1 MRSDARWHVPTAVQ
15 IPKNE
20 QILST
25 NRRTTMKICR
35 KGLAAGPRTAAA
47 LLVAGAFA
55 TSASAQNAEAIDGVV
70 HDAEYYV
77 LKAQNGER
85 WAEEDV
91 DLQSRLAELRE
102 KFGTPPNLI
111 HIMWD
116 DTAYGDLGMPGVQA
130 VRGLDT
136 PNINALA
143 EDGMMFARM
152 YTEVGCT
159 PSRAAAVTGRMAVR
173 SGMYNI
179 GMLQESHGL
188 DAEEVTLA
196 EVLGEAGYKTAFYGK
211 WHLGDIEES
220 YPHNQGFDEALFTG
234 YNQILSL
241 NTREAEQGNASIGLF
256 EDMLVED
263 PYKLDD
269 TFITKD
275 WVQVAEGTKGGET
288 LQWRDNSLETYEMID
303 SEGLDRMFAF
313 MERSAESGEPFYVAN
328 WPIMSSFLPI
338 REKCTRARSLLQN
351 GLQCTVDPLIK
362 AVQDKLEELGIA
374 ENTLIVAMADN
385 GPMSHNPPPGT
396 GFAETIFRGGKG
408 DFLEGGVRVPA
419 FAVWPGMIEPGSLP
433 GDMIHITDLFTTF
446 ASLGGAM
453 DAIPTDRVIDGLDQT
468 SLLLNGDT
476 HSRRDYTFT
485 YAGPTLGAVVK
496 GDYKRHMISPDPVGE
511 ASGIPAAFYFLPSD
525 PREVQPMLTNLIHL
539 KRPFNRMVLRHN
551 LWKESYPDRP
561 EKHGI
566 PWTGIANASEA
577 LKKEQNPQL
586 VLKDLPF
593 DPLEYIEHLDEL
605 PFDPNGDP
613 SIGE

>member
-1 MRSDARWHVPTAVQ
+1 MRC
-15 IPKNE
+15 N
-20 QILST
+20 
-25 NRRTTMKICR
+25 NRGR
-35 KGLAAGPRTAAA
+35 PRTLGALGVAITAASTALSGAA
-47 LLVAGAFA
+47 L
-55 TSASAQNAEAIDGVV
+55 AQEGEIVF
-70 HDAEYYV
+70 DAEFYV
-77 LKAQNGER
+77 LQAQNGEA
-85 WAEEDV
+85 WAAEDV
-91 DLQSRLAELRE
+91 ELEAKLAELEER
-102 KFGTPPNLI
+102 FGRPPNLI

-116 DTAYGDLGMPGVQA
+116 DTAYGDLGMPGIQM

-143 EDGMMFARM
+143 EDGMMFTRM

-159 PSRAAAVTGRMAVR
+159 PSRAAAATGRMAVR

-188 DAEEVTLA
+188 DAEEVTMA
-196 EVLGEAGYKTAFYGK
+196 EVLGDAGYATAFYGK

-275 WVQVAEGTKGGET
+275 WIMVAEGTKDGET
-288 LQWRDNSLETYEMID
+288 LQWGDNTTETYEAID
-303 SEGLDRMFAF
+303 GEGLERMFAF
-313 MERSAESGEPFYVAN
+313 MERAVEAEQPFYVAN
-328 WPIMSSFLPI
+328 WPIMANFMPI
-338 REKCTRARSLLQN
+338 RPKCTRARALLQN
-351 GLQCTVDPLIK
+351 GLQCTVDPMI
-362 AVQDKLEELGIA
+362 AGIRAKLEDLGIS

-446 ASLGGAM
+446 ASLAGAM
-453 DAIPTDRVIDGLDQT
+453 DNIPTDRVIDGLDQT
-468 SLLLNGDT
+468 ALLLNGDT
-476 HSRRDYTFT
+476 HGRRDYTFT

-551 LWKESYPDRP
+551 LWKERYPDRP

-566 PWTGIANASEA
+566 PWTGIANASEQ
-577 LKKEQNPQL
+577 LLREQNPQL
-586 VLKDLPF
+586 VLGDLPF

-613 SIGE
+613 SIGQ

>member
-1 MRSDARWHVPTAVQ
+1 MAFPTVAQ
-15 IPKNE
+15 E
-20 QILST
+20 
-25 NRRTTMKICR
+25 
-35 KGLAAGPRTAAA
+35 AAG
-47 LLVAGAFA
+47 
-55 TSASAQNAEAIDGVV
+55 EIV
-70 HDAEYYV
+70 HDAEFYV
-77 LKAQNGER
+77 LEAQNGAR
-85 WAEEDV
+85 WAAEDEQ
-91 DLQSRLAELRE
+91 LKARLAELEQR
-102 KFGTPPNLI
+102 FGTKPNLI

-116 DTAYGDLGMPGVQA
+116 DTAYGDLGIPAIQA

-143 EDGMMFARM
+143 EEGMMFTRM

-159 PSRAAAVTGRMAVR
+159 PSRAAAATGRMAIR

-188 DAEEVTLA
+188 HADEVTMA
-196 EVLGEAGYKTAFYGK
+196 EVLGDAGYKTAFYGK
-211 WHLGDIEES
+211 WHLGDIEQS

-256 EDMLVED
+256 EDMLVEN

-269 TFITKD
+269 TFVTKD
-275 WVQVAEGTKGGET
+275 WVMVAEGTKGGET
-288 LQWRDNSLETYEMID
+288 LQWRDNTTETYEMID
-303 SEGLDRMFAF
+303 AEGLDRMFAF
-313 MERSAESGEPFYVAN
+313 MESSVEDGEPFYVAN
-328 WPIMSSFLPI
+328 WPIMANFMPI
-338 REKCTRARSLLQN
+338 RRKCTRARALLQN
-351 GLQCTVDPLIK
+351 GLQCTVDPMI
-362 AVQDKLEELGIA
+362 ADIRSKLEELGIA

-453 DAIPTDRVIDGLDQT
+453 DNIPTDRVIDGLDQT
-468 SLLLNGDT
+468 SLLLNGDG

-485 YAGPTLGAVVK
+485 YAGPMLGAIVK
-496 GDYKRHMISPDPVGE
+496 GDYKRHFISPDPVGD

-539 KRPFNRMVLRHN
+539 KRPFNRMRLRHD
-551 LWKESYPDRP
+551 LWKERYPDRP
-561 EKHGI
+561 ETHGI
-566 PWTGIANASEA
+566 PWTGISNASEQ
-577 LKKEQNPQL
+577 LKREQDPQL
-586 VLKDLPF
+586 VLGDLPF

-605 PFDPNGDP
+605 PFDPAGDP
-613 SIGE
+613 NLGE

>member
-1 MRSDARWHVPTAVQ
+1 MFRDSFFSTAIVA
-15 IPKNE
+15 
-20 QILST
+20 
-25 NRRTTMKICR
+25 
-35 KGLAAGPRTAAA
+35 AAGA
-47 LLVAGAFA
+47 LLSFTAY
-55 TSASAQNAEAIDGVV
+55 AQDTITPDGIV
-70 HDAEYYV
+70 HDAEFYV

-85 WAEEDV
+85 WAAEDEE
-91 DLQSRLAELRE
+91 LQARLDALEER
-102 KFGTPPNLI
+102 FGRPPNLI

-116 DTAYGDLGMPGVQA
+116 DTAYGDLGMPAIQA
-130 VRGLDT
+130 VRGLNT

-143 EDGMMFARM
+143 EEGMMFTRM

-159 PSRAAAVTGRMAVR
+159 PSRAAAATGRLAVR

-188 DAEEVTLA
+188 DDEEVTLA
-196 EVLGEAGYKTAFYGK
+196 EVLSPAGYATAFYGK
-211 WHLGDIEES
+211 WHLGDIEQS

-241 NTREAEQGNASIGLF
+241 NTREAEQANASIGLF

-275 WVQVAEGTKGGET
+275 WVMVAEGTKGGET
-288 LQWRDNSLETYEMID
+288 LQWRDNSHETYQKID
-303 SEGLDRMFAF
+303 AEGLDRMFAF
-313 MERSAESGEPFYVAN
+313 MERSVEAGKPFYVAN
-328 WPIMSSFLPI
+328 WPVMTSFLPV
-338 REKCTRARSLLQN
+338 REKCTRARAILQA
-351 GLQCTVDPLIK
+351 GLQCTIDPMI
-362 AVQDKLEELGIA
+362 AAIRAKLEELGIA

-419 FAVWPGMIEPGSLP
+419 FAHWPGMIEAGSLP

-446 ASLGGAM
+446 ASLAGAL
-453 DAIPTDRVIDGLDQT
+453 DNVPTDRVIDGLDQT
-468 SLLLNGDT
+468 ALLLNGDT
-476 HSRRDYTFT
+476 HGRRDYTFT
-485 YAGPTLGAVVK
+485 YAGPRLGAIVK

-511 ASGIPAAFYFLPSD
+511 ASGIPAAFYFLPAD

-539 KRPFNRMVLRHN
+539 KRPFNRMRLRHD
-551 LWKESYPDRP
+551 LWKERYPDRP
-561 EKHGI
+561 ETHGI

-577 LKKEQNPQL
+577 LVREQNPQM
-586 VLKDLPF
+586 VLGDLPF
-593 DPLEYIEHLDEL
+593 DPLEYVKRLDDL
-605 PFDPNGDP
+605 SFDPSGAP
-613 SIGE
+613 GLGE